1 MDLLWPLFRAHTVM
15 RLVLVLMAWIVNGS
29 RLAAVEQPWAL
40 LVASILMLLWSMF
53 TSWMYVSTR
62 RRQVWVFAADMV
74 VTIALVLSSEWIL
87 GADIV
92 NAHQLSVPGYWLAAA
107 PVAIALWRGWIW
119 GGIAAAVAGGAA
131 LLVDPNFAFTGLGP
145 VLVLVLIC
153 VGVGYFVNAVRQTT
167 AEREQMYM
175 VAAGMAERQRL
186 ARVVHDGVL
195 QVLALVEREGR
206 QMGPRG
212 AQLAREARQQEG
224 ALRAL
229 LQDTDIDV
237 ASPEPSD
244 LTHRNLSV
252 VLDRH
257 SAPQVTI
264 STPAGTVLVESGRA
278 SEIDAAVAEAL
289 SNIEKHAGHAAQAW
303 VLLEREDND
312 IIVSIRDNGVGGTAN
327 QFEDAFQRGRMGMR
341 HSIYGR
347 LHDIGGVATLR
358 TAPGRGVEWEFRIP
372 VE

>member
-1 MDLLWPLFRAHTVM
+1 MDLLWPLYRAHTVL
-15 RLVLVLMAWIVNGS
+15 RLVLVVIAWIINGS
-29 RLAAVEQPWAL
+29 RLTSVAQPWAL

-62 RRQVWVFAADMV
+62 RRRAWVFALDMV
-74 VTIALVLSSEWIL
+74 VTSGLVLSSKWVL
-87 GADIV
+87 GSDLLHT
-92 NAHQLSVPGYWLAAA
+92 HQTVPSYWLAAA
-107 PVAIALWRGWIW
+107 PVAIALWRGWLW
-119 GGIAAAVAGGAA
+119 GGAA
-131 LLVDPNFAFTGLGP
+131 AAIVGGVTMVVDPNFGINGLGP
-145 VLVLVLIC
+145 VLMLILIC
-153 VGVGYFVNAVRQTT
+153 VGVGYFVNAVRRTT

-195 QVLALVEREGR
+195 QVLAMVEREGR
-206 QMGPRG
+206 HMGPRG

-257 SAPQVTI
+257 STPQVTI
-264 STPAGTVLVESGRA
+264 STPAGTVLVESDRA

-289 SNIEKHAGHAAQAW
+289 SNFEKHAGRDAQAW
-303 VLLEREDND
+303 VLLEREENE
-312 IIVSIRDNGVGGTAN
+312 IIVSIRDNGVGGTAD

-347 LHDIGGVATLR
+347 LHDIGGVATMR